1 MSIPFFGSLSTSLT
15 LPGFVPTG
23 KHVCGPLSFY
33 NPRQPSL
40 VSLCATTESI
50 HRIFVVYPPAPAPGR
65 TPPRATRSRVP
76 RSQRLRRRRFAPPLR
91 PPDVFVS
98 RRLPLQTASHPR
110 VGTGNVSRPRLRV
123 GLAIPPP
130 TPTPADGTYCPP
142 MAALRPAPSAPSVS
156 RPIFRVLCR
165 VCIPLSF
172 PAILLLC
179 FQRVACLP
187 NRLASSELSKY
198 TRARPLTLSGR
209 FIRSCALDSFQ
220 PGTGPVDPTSLS
232 APHSAPRPLA
242 DTMALDP
249 HECGRDD
256 AARVVRSS

>member
-1 MSIPFFGSLSTSLT
+1 VSIPFSVLCPHPPHF
-15 LPGFVPTG
+15 PGFVPTG
-23 KHVCGPLSFY
+23 KHVCGLLSFII
-33 NPRQPSL
+33 QGGLTL

-165 VCIPLSF
+165 VCILLSS
-172 PAILLLC
+172 PSILLLC
-179 FQRVACLP
+179 FQRVAL
-187 NRLASSELSKY
+187 
-198 TRARPLTLSGR
+198 
-209 FIRSCALDSFQ
+209 CATTESIHRIF
-220 PGTGPVDPTSLS
+220 
-232 APHSAPRPLA
+232 
-242 DTMALDP
+242 
-249 HECGRDD
+249 
-256 AARVVRSS
+256 VV